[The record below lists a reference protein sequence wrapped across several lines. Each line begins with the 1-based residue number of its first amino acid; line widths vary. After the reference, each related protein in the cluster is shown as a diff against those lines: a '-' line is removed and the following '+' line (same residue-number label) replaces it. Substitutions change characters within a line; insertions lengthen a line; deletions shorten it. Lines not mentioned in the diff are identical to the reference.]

1 MELLNK
7 NIVITGAAN
16 GIGEALARHF
26 LKLKANVFLSDRNQK
41 KLGFVAEKLGCAHHV
56 CDVGKEED
64 ILTLVKQANA
74 DLGHIDLFCSNA
86 GIFFKDEFIK
96 WANNKVILVELD
108 FPRKSKLP
116 ENIQK
121 QNRELAQNFGVR
133 GYPSIYFVQP
143 KKNSKGIELSAIGK
157 SGYVAGG
164 PNAWIKAASQ
174 YIK

>member
-1 MELLNK
+1 MKNSITLFLGLAFFVVSLSCEAQTKSENLEWHTYMDEAIKISHKKNK
-7 NIVITGAAN
+7 PIMLFFTG
-16 GIGEALARHF
+16 
-26 LKLKANVFLSDRNQK
+26 SDWCGWCK
-41 KLGFVAEKLGCAHHV
+41 KLQREV
-56 CDVGKEED
+56 
-64 ILTLVKQANA
+64 
-74 DLGHIDLFCSNA
+74 
-86 GIFFKDEFIK
+86 FFKDEFIK